1 MDYRI
6 QSGDTMSSIAA
17 KFNVSLAVL
26 EAANPQIVNP
36 NLIYTNELVHV
47 PASAAPTHQP
57 APVPAHVV
65 TYVVQA
71 GDTMSA
77 IAKAHNL
84 SLAALEAANPQVT
97 NPNSISAGQV
107 LNIPGSGAPVP
118 PLDTGGAISIG
129 AVTYGRYNGGG
140 EVSSWTSQACEIMNL
155 PAANWIRGY
164 EVLCARESSGNA
176 NAINSY
182 DSNANG
188 SIQSDGYPLNCSRGA
203 AQCIPGTF
211 ASNHVAKTSVDIYDP
226 VANIAASMRYVMNR
240 YGVSSNGSDLASL
253 VQQADPSRPPRGY

>member
-1 MDYRI
+1 MEYRI
-6 QSGDTMSSIAA
+6 QSGDTMGSIAA

-26 EAANPQIVNP
+26 EAANPQIANL
-36 NLIYTNELVHV
+36 NLIYTNELVNV
-47 PASAAPTHQP
+47 PAPAAPTHQP
-57 APVPAHVV
+57 SPVPAHVV

-71 GDTMSA
+71 GDSMSS
-77 IAKAHNL
+77 IAAAHNL
-84 SLAALEAANPQVT
+84 SLAALEAANPKVT
-97 NPNSISAGQV
+97 KPDAISTSQV
-107 LNIPGSGAPVP
+107 LNIPGGATPVP
-118 PLDTGGAISIG
+118 AAGKGGAIPIG

-140 EVSSWTSQACEIMNL
+140 EVSSWTSQACGIMNL

-188 SIQSDGYPLNCSRGA
+188 SLQSDGYPLNCSRGA

-226 VANIAASMRYVMNR
+226 VANIAA
-240 YGVSSNGSDLASL
+240 
-253 VQQADPSRPPRGY
+253 